1 MHNGIT
7 DYSSAYALYMG
18 VNRPNLVEQ
27 ARRQRALR
35 ESSAIQHPKI
45 ERKYLDPEYSG
56 SVLYLILESG
66 INRANSSRSFSVTP
80 ASATTRKC
88 IQSSIDPTV
97 HPDDLRDEQ
106 RAEPASRAVR

>member
-35 ESSAIQHPKI
+35 ESSAIQHPKTAR
-45 ERKYLDPEYSG
+45 EYLDPEYSG
-56 SVLYLILESG
+56 SVYLILESG
-66 INRANSSRSFSVTP
+66 INRANSSRSLSVSP